1 MLRLPKFELAS
12 PTTVTEA
19 VAMLASTPGSM
30 IIAGGTDLLP
40 NVKHELFTPPLV
52 VSLADIAELR
62 GIRRLDSGWV
72 TIGAMT
78 SLADVAAHELVRARF
93 PALAQ
98 AAGLVAGPQLRAMG
112 TLGGNVLLD
121 TRCQWYNQTYFWRE
135 ALGFCLKKDGTLCHV
150 VEGGSKCVAAA
161 SNDTAPPLMTLRAN
175 LVLEG
180 PNGRRTLPIDDL
192 WLADGVY
199 NKKLEPHEVLVEIQI
214 PPTSP
219 NHRGSYGKL
228 RERGSI
234 DFPLFGVAVRLELD
248 ANGAVDTADAVVT
261 AMQAR
266 PLRLK
271 RLQEHLKGR
280 VPGTPD
286 FEAGAQLAADSAY
299 TQCHPMP
306 NISGDEDWRREMVP
320 VYVRRTILA
329 ASRGEGP
336 VHHV

>member
-30 IIAGGTDLLP
+30 VIAGGTDLLP

-62 GIRRLDSGWV
+62 GIRAAPNGWT

-180 PNGRRTLPIDDL
+180 PKGRRTLPIDDL
-192 WLADGVY
+192 WLADGAY
-199 NKKLEPHEVLVEIQI
+199 NKKLEPNEVLVEVQI
-214 PPTSP
+214 PPTTAQ
-219 NHRGSYGKL
+219 HRGAYGKL

-248 ANGAVDTADAVVT
+248 AAGAVDTADAVVT

-271 RLQEHLKGR
+271 RFQDHLKGR
-280 VPGTPD
+280 VPGTES
-286 FEAGAQLAADSAY
+286 FEEGAHLAADSAY
-299 TQCHPMP
+299 AQCHPMP
-306 NISGDEDWRREMVP
+306 NIPGDEDWRREMVP